1 MNRLYQVTREGK
13 KLMRAYG
20 ESKFAVIAYVQG
32 ITDIPNHELN
42 AFPLMQKK
50 TKKNSKTN

>member
-42 AFPLMQKK
+42 AFPLIQKK
-50 TKKNSKTN
+50 TKKLKNN